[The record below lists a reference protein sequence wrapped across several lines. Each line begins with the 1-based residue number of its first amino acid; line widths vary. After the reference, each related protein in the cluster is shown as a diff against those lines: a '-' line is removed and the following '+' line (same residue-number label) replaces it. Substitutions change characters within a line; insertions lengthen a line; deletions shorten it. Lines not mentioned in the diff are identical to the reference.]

1 MTTVFGVVTTV
12 RGVVATVFGGLIHN
26 CFDMFICRICSYEF
40 DTRAKVRYHIKRIC
54 NPMERLMKN
63 ILRFKPDTI
72 EKLRDLLMD
81 EDVGLEPLKERLT
94 KKLSDF
100 KAEVK
105 LYIH

>member
-1 MTTVFGVVTTV
+1 MK
-12 RGVVATVFGGLIHN
+12 RLI
-26 CFDMFICRICSYEF
+26 
-40 DTRAKVRYHIKRIC
+40 
-54 NPMERLMKN
+54 KN

-81 EDVGLEPLKERLT
+81 EDVELEPLKERLT